1 MTPNADVQYHSV
13 ERAGP
18 VPQSVAT
25 PCADHWAAF
34 GICPLAADR
43 RCPPAAVSSRS
54 ALAVDE
60 TTAIPVLSSQALQG
74 RASLPGPDRS
84 RFR

>member
-1 MTPNADVQYHSV
+1 
-13 ERAGP
+13 
-18 VPQSVAT
+18 
-25 PCADHWAAF
+25 
-34 GICPLAADR
+34 
-43 RCPPAAVSSRS
+43 
-54 ALAVDE
+54 VDE